1 MAAAFTNHIKYVYQ
15 KSVVLQNNN
24 YVQQYISLRNR
35 ILYIY
40 INTTIKYIIKIV
52 ENKFIQKKQRK
63 RGLILSNKNNSQA
76 SLSTVLSRKFIKLE
90 SGSRSAHN
98 DDHVNRP
105 WIRHLNYYYDN
116 RNNNSITY
124 RKS

>member
-40 INTTIKYIIKIV
+40 IYKYDNKIY
-52 ENKFIQKKQRK
+52 
-63 RGLILSNKNNSQA
+63 NKN
-76 SLSTVLSRKFIKLE
+76 
-90 SGSRSAHN
+90 SG
-98 DDHVNRP
+98 
-105 WIRHLNYYYDN
+105 
-116 RNNNSITY
+116 
-124 RKS
+124 K